1 MRRQPEASFT
11 ISLWLGSQRS
21 LATTPLRG
29 SPPVRPVAF
38 RGEVLERRSDGLGVR
53 SRAAAEAE
61 LPQFLRRLVVA
72 VDHLVDIVDVELAR
86 SVALDRLRDMLHQ
99 PGELRLVVRRH
110 ERAGDSPT
118 LLRPASP
125 LGRHGRTS
133 VRRRLAP
140 VQADVADTGGRQP
153 RQLARLRRLSQ

>member
-11 ISLWLGSQRS
+11 TSLWLGSQRS

-99 PGELRLVVRRH
+99 S
-110 ERAGDSPT
+110 GDS
-118 LLRPASP
+118 ASWYVA
-125 LGRHGRTS
+125 TS
-133 VRRRLAP
+133 
-140 VQADVADTGGRQP
+140 
-153 RQLARLRRLSQ
+153 ARATRRLSFDPPLRSVVMAGRAYRAD

>member
-11 ISLWLGSQRS
+11 TSLWLGSQRS

-61 LPQFLRRLVVA
+61 LPQFLGRLVVA

-86 SVALDRLRDMLHQ
+86 SVALDRLRDIP

-125 LGRHGRTS
+125 LGRHDRTS
-133 VRRRLAP
+133 VPRRLAP

-153 RQLARLRRLSQ
+153 RQLERLRRLSQ